1 MKVDLR
7 LTSTAPQSVRPSYTV
22 HARSSQKPVDITCM
36 SAPSDAL
43 AHFEVQTTNAPASV
57 TVPESFEGTFALHS
71 TPFKPVVSV
80 YEQKE
85 GEKEVQ
91 VRTLV
96 YKRERRGLAEGR
108 VVSPREGDIVGDAES
123 QMSASTSSTV
133 ERKEKESSVVIK
145 TSNAEARLFL

>member
-1 MKVDLR
+1 M
-7 LTSTAPQSVRPSYTV
+7 
-22 HARSSQKPVDITCM
+22 
-36 SAPSDAL
+36 
-43 AHFEVQTTNAPASV
+43 
-57 TVPESFEGTFALHS
+57 
-71 TPFKPVVSV
+71 
-80 YEQKE
+80 
-85 GEKEVQ
+85 
-91 VRTLV
+91 RTLV